1 VGYQRF
7 QEWSGEPP
15 IRSWQPPTLK
25 EILVHIGLILLT
37 LVTCTMAG
45 TQWAMLSPLEIG
57 NWGSGLSYAVLAMSF
72 LLAHE
77 YGHYI
82 AAMRHGINSSLPYL
96 IPVPPTLM
104 PFGTFGAVIRTR
116 SPMMTRNELFDVG
129 VSGPLAGF
137 AACLVILVA
146 GFLTLPPESY
156 LLTIHPE
163 YAVTGI
169 PTGGM
174 TFDNTLLFELLRWM
188 FSEVAFV
195 PPMNEIYH
203 YPFLCVG
210 WFGLFVTSL
219 NMLPFGQLDGG
230 HVLYALIGNRQRTIA
245 RFLWWSMFALAVLW
259 LIGLIHSTLAS
270 VTEADASAWM
280 LWLKQSVDPS
290 IGTAM
295 ERFPWLFQLGDVWVF
310 WLIMIRFVV
319 KIDHPDVPSDEPL
332 SKGRRIL
339 GWTSLVVLL
348 LCFAPRAVY
357 IAP

>member
-1 VGYQRF
+1 MGYQRF
-7 QEWSGEPP
+7 DQSTAGIE
-15 IRSWQPPTLK
+15 RRWQPPTMREVLTH
-25 EILVHIGLILLT
+25 VALIVLT
-37 LVTCTMAG
+37 LITCTMAG
-45 TQWAMLSPLEIG
+45 TAWAMQNPLEIA
-57 NWGSGLSYAVLAMSF
+57 NWSAGLSYAVLAMSF

-77 YGHYI
+77 YGHYL
-82 AAMRHGINSSLPYL
+82 AAMRHGIASSLPYL

-137 AACLVILVA
+137 AACLVILIT
-146 GFLTLPPESY
+146 GFITLPSQDY
-156 LLTIHPE
+156 LMSIHPE

-169 PTGGM
+169 PTGGL
-174 TFDNTLLFELLRWM
+174 TFDNTLLFELLRQI
-188 FSEVAFV
+188 FSDRAFV

-230 HVLYALIGNRQRTIA
+230 HVLYALIGKRQHTIA
-245 RFLWWSMFALAVLW
+245 RFLWWSMFALAILW
-259 LIGLIHSTLAS
+259 LIGLIHQLVSGTS
-270 VTEADASAWM
+270 DADATGWL
-280 LWLKQSVDPS
+280 LWLKHSIDPS
-290 IGTAM
+290 IAGAI

-310 WLIMIRFVV
+310 WLVMIRFVI

-332 SKGRRIL
+332 SRGRTIL
-339 GWTSLVVLL
+339 GWTAMVVLL

-357 IAP
+357 MAP